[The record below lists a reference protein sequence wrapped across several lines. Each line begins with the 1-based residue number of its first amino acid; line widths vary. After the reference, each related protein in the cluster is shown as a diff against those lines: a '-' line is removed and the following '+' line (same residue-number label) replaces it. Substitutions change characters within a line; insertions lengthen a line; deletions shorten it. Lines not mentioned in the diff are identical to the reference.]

1 MTKAVGIFSEFFI
14 IIFVGLCLCSIIILM
29 NYGIK
34 LIQERKHEIGVL
46 KALGIKDGDL
56 SFIFGLQM
64 ILLIILIISLY
75 VVGSIV
81 FIDLSNQIL
90 VKSLLELAPNYF
102 LLTFDVLY
110 LKVKYLI
117 QNSILIIGIILISF
131 IVPLLNLKALK
142 PTNIIKA
149 KE

>member
-1 MTKAVGIFSEFFI
+1 
-14 IIFVGLCLCSIIILM
+14 M

-75 VVGSIV
+75 VIGSIV
-81 FIDLSNQIL
+81 FIDLSNEIL
-90 VKSLLELAPNYF
+90 VKSLLELAPTHF

-110 LKVKYLI
+110 LKAKYLI

-131 IVPLLNLKALK
+131 IIPLLNLKSLK